1 MNVALFALTVM
12 TYKLD
17 VFTGD
22 LPEAGTNAGVYVM
35 LVGERGDT
43 GHRKL
48 LKSIT
53 DTSGSALFQQGQV

>member
-1 MNVALFALTVM
+1 MFLTVL

-22 LPEAGTNAGVYVM
+22 VPEAGTNAGVYVM
-35 LVGERGDT
+35 LIGERGDT
-43 GHRKL
+43 GQRKL

-53 DTSGSALFQQGQV
+53 GNSKSELFQRGQVCV